1 MIQVDTNT
9 LRANLTDYMK
19 KYSGKKIYITK
30 YNRVIGEF
38 KFYTKSE
45 KDQVMVDIA
54 KEILKESSG
63 NGN

>member
-19 KYSGKKIYITK
+19 EHSGKKIYITK
-30 YNRVIGEF
+30 PNKVIGEL
-38 KFYTKSE
+38 KFYTKVE

-54 KEILKESSG
+54 KEILKDSSG
-63 NGN
+63 N